1 MDARSDSSKP
11 SGPFFMPPKRSSSRS
26 RVAVIA
32 GLSVAMLAATR
43 EAAAFCRTT
52 TCDQGTEDCQKNA
65 RGCVR
70 DGVPVVW
77 QKLPITYRFYKKGS
91 AKIGDNDG
99 LRDAVKAAFDTWSKV
114 QCSGGRTSVRFVEG
128 ADITT
133 DKPLKQK
140 EASTPFGIYFR
151 DASWPH
157 NDADESLALTNQI
170 YGERTGNI
178 DYADI
183 EVNTA
188 NNDFSLDG
196 GDGVDFQ
203 AVMIHEAGHYLGLAH
218 SDVADSIM
226 VARYCQNADR
236 CNGDLDSLRA
246 LSDDDKDAVCAI
258 YPPDHSD
265 DATPVVTGGCET
277 TSGTTKRDLASGFAL
292 VFLAASVIRRRLRT
306 SR

>member
-1 MDARSDSSKP
+1 MQTIGRLADHGS
-11 SGPFFMPPKRSSSRS
+11 FMLSQRLLF
-26 RVAVIA
+26 IA
-32 GLSVAMLAATR
+32 GLSVATMLATAR

-52 TCDQGTEDCQKNA
+52 TCDPGSEDCRKNS
-65 RGCVR
+65 RGCIR

-91 AKIGDNDG
+91 QKIGDNDA
-99 LRDAVKAAFDTWSKV
+99 LRDAVKAAFDTWSSV
-114 QCSGGRTSVRFVEG
+114 ECRDGRTSVRFVEG
-128 ADITT
+128 ADISS
-133 DKPLKQK
+133 DKPLDAK
-140 EASTPFGIYFR
+140 EASIPFGIYFR
-151 DASWPH
+151 DTEWPH

-170 YGERTGNI
+170 YGERTGNV

-188 NNDFSLDG
+188 NNTFSLSG

-218 SDVADSIM
+218 SDVDDSIM

-236 CNGDLDSLRA
+236 CSGNLEALRE
-246 LSDDDKDAVCAI
+246 LSTDDRNAVCQI
-258 YPPDHSD
+258 YPPARSD
-265 DATPVVTGGCET
+265 SGSSPPPAAGCAT
-277 TSGTTKRDLASGFAL
+277 TSTSSKDLAGGFAL
-292 VFLAASVIRRRLRT
+292 VFLASALIRRRLRA